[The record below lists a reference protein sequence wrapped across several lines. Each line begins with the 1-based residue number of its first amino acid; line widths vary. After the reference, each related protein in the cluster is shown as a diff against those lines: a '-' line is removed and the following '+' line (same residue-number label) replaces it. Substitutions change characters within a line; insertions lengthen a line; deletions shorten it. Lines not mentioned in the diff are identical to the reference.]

1 MAPRLKGHTSSLRT
15 IPYPSRPVP
24 QELSKKEDIPH
35 KQLGPFQSTLVV
47 FFFLIGCWYL
57 GWRSTT
63 LSSTAPIF
71 SWAIYLAEIYGFVS
85 AALHVFM
92 TWRLTDRQPTPPQPG
107 LRVDVFIPTYNEPDD
122 IVRKT
127 VLAAK
132 HMEYPH
138 ETWLLDD
145 GRRPEIK
152 ELAQRLGV
160 HYIARENNLNAKAG
174 NLNNALEHAKGDF
187 IAIFDADH
195 APQKNFLLRTLGFF
209 ADSQVAFIQTP
220 QDFFNLDSFQHRW
233 QKKSKKLW
241 TEQSLFFKVIQ
252 CGKDYWNAAFFC
264 GSCAVVRRSAL
275 DAVGGFATETITED
289 LHTSIKFH
297 KAGFRSVY
305 LPESLAFGIAPATVA
320 PFLHQRIRWGQ
331 GAMQVL
337 RKENIFFTT
346 KLTIAQRLNYLA
358 SILTYF
364 DGWQKGLFYIAP
376 VIVLL
381 TGILPIEAPGSEFF
395 LHFLPY
401 YICSLWMFEEI
412 GRGYGGILYIE
423 QYNFAR
429 FAAFAWATLGLFVG
443 KLQFKV
449 TSKVRDKAKTSS
461 RLLLPQFVILLLNG
475 FAIPAGLLLSYHSM
489 HLPQHAL
496 LFNIF
501 WAGMN
506 LALAIAMLSYAKKTQ
521 AFLRVEYRFPIP
533 LPIRICDGYQ
543 ASVATIDN
551 ISASG
556 CRIYGRLPSLA
567 KQWGIITGEISLPSG
582 PLAIQAMVVSQTRTP
597 STSDDFVT
605 AVGCQFIWD
614 NQENRDQL
622 ELFLYGTDLQW
633 SLLEIKEKNLT
644 PMQWSTDTVP
654 DNNQEEHWATF
665 SYRPEKGDALQ
676 LGLIALPVDDS
687 MPHKIITFASLE
699 TGSQIVANITTRT
712 KFIGMQMNVQQGVIL
727 ENSAGTTYL
736 SLVDKCIILPKSH
749 PKIEMELEPCRPKI
763 FHSLVP

>member
-1 MAPRLKGHTSSLRT
+1 MATGFKDSTNYLRT
-15 IPYPSRPVP
+15 IPSPPALLP
-24 QELSKKEDIPH
+24 LEKDQKGNIPY
-35 KQLGPFQSTLVV
+35 KQLGPFQSTLVLL
-47 FFFLIGCWYL
+47 FFAIGGWYL
-57 GWRSTT
+57 WWRSTT
-63 LSSTAPIF
+63 LSTTAPIF

-85 AALHVFM
+85 ATLHVFM
-92 TWRLTDRQPTPPQPG
+92 TWRLTDRHPTPPRAG
-107 LRVDVFIPTYNEPDD
+107 LSVDVFIPTYNEPIE

-132 HMEYPH
+132 HMKYPH

-145 GRRPEIK
+145 GKRPEME

-160 HYIARENNLNAKAG
+160 HYIARDNNLHAKAG
-174 NLNNALEHAKGDF
+174 NLNNALQHTQGDF

-195 APQKNFLLRTLGFF
+195 APQQNFLTRTLGFF
-209 ADSQVAFIQTP
+209 SDAQVAFIQTP

-275 DAVGGFATETITED
+275 DTIGGFATETITED
-289 LHTSIKFH
+289 LHSSIKFH

-337 RKENIFFTT
+337 RKENIFFTS
-346 KLTIAQRLNYLA
+346 KLTMAQRLNYLA

-376 VIVLL
+376 VVVLV
-381 TGILPIEAPGSEFF
+381 TGILPIEASGPEFF
-395 LHFLPY
+395 LHFVPY
-401 YICSLWMFEEI
+401 YIFSLWMFEEI

-443 KLQFKV
+443 KLQFRV
-449 TSKVRDKAKTSS
+449 TSKVRENTKKSS
-461 RLLLPQFVILLLNG
+461 HLLIPQFAVLLLNA
-475 FAIPAGLLLSYHSM
+475 FAIPVGLLLSYESA
-489 HLPQHAL
+489 HLPKYAL
-496 LFNIF
+496 IFNIF
-501 WAGMN
+501 WAGLN
-506 LALAIAMLSYAKKTQ
+506 LALAITMISYAKKTQ
-521 AFLRVEYRFPIP
+521 AFLRSEYRFPIP

-543 ASVATIDN
+543 ASIATIDN

-567 KQWGIITGEISLPSG
+567 KQWGVLTGEISLPSG
-582 PLAIQAMVVSQTRTP
+582 PLAIQAMVVSQTKTS
-597 STSDDFVT
+597 STDSDHVT
-605 AVGCQFIWD
+605 AVGCQFIWND
-614 NQENRDQL
+614 QESRDQL
-622 ELFLYGTDLQW
+622 ELFLYGTNLQW
-633 SLLEIKEKNLT
+633 RLLEIREKNPT
-644 PMQWSTDTVP
+644 PTEWSTEKVESDQ
-654 DNNQEEHWATF
+654 DGHWATF
-665 SYRPEKGDALQ
+665 SYRQDKDKPLE
-676 LGLIALPVDDS
+676 LGLVALPTNNS
-687 MPHKIITFASLE
+687 MPHKIITFASLQAGTE
-699 TGSQIVANITTRT
+699 IVANITTRT
-712 KFIGMQMNVQQGVIL
+712 RFIGMQMTIGQEVVL

-736 SLVDKCIILPKSH
+736 CPVDKCLTLPESH
-749 PKIEMELEPCRPKI
+749 PNIEMNLKPCRLKN
-763 FHSLVP
+763 FH